1 MGNMRL
7 FGWGLMVLLI
17 SSARAAEVPAGTPIE
32 VRLESKL
39 SSNQSK
45 AGDEVRAAVIAPVIA
60 DGKVV
65 IPAGSTIIG
74 KVKQAQP
81 STNGQD
87 RASLALE
94 FGEIAATNGKPAKL
108 AAKIS
113 SIDNARESVDES
125 GRIWGILASETLT
138 AQIDKGLEKLG
149 QKSSGLAEVL
159 QVAKSAVLKQAET
172 EIGYGPGSEMTLVLT
187 QKLALNGAKMDSGY
201 RDPKP
206 VGPQDE
212 LVALVNREPFRSR
225 ALKPPQPSDITNIML
240 IGSQQAVEAAF
251 AAAGWH
257 IAAAL
262 GKRSGLETFRA
273 IAEGR
278 GYAEAPVSILL
289 LDDKKP
295 DLVFQKQNNTFAKR
309 HHLRIWQRPD
319 TFDGQ
324 SVWVVA
330 ATHDIDIEFSPES
343 RTFIHKIDPQIGRER
358 AKVVS
363 DLLATRMVQGLA
375 LVDRPEVPTESQ
387 NATGDKLETD
397 GAMAVLELAA
407 K

>member
-1 MGNMRL
+1 
-7 FGWGLMVLLI
+7 
-17 SSARAAEVPAGTPIE
+17 
-32 VRLESKL
+32 
-39 SSNQSK
+39 
-45 AGDEVRAAVIAPVIA
+45 
-60 DGKVV
+60 
-65 IPAGSTIIG
+65 
-74 KVKQAQP
+74 
-81 STNGQD
+81 
-87 RASLALE
+87 
-94 FGEIAATNGKPAKL
+94 
-108 AAKIS
+108 
-113 SIDNARESVDES
+113 
-125 GRIWGILASETLT
+125 
-138 AQIDKGLEKLG
+138 
-149 QKSSGLAEVL
+149 
-159 QVAKSAVLKQAET
+159 
-172 EIGYGPGSEMTLVLT
+172 
-187 QKLALNGAKMDSGY
+187 
-201 RDPKP
+201 
-206 VGPQDE
+206 
-212 LVALVNREPFRSR
+212 VNREPFRSR

-251 AAAGWH
+251 AGAGWRT
-257 IAAAL
+257 AATL
-262 GKRSGLETFRA
+262 DKYSGLETFRA

-343 RTFIHKIDPQIGRER
+343 RTFIHKIDPQIDRER

-363 DLLATRMVQGLA
+363 DLLATKMVQGLA
-375 LVDRPEVPTESQ
+375 LVGRPEVPTESQ

-397 GAMAVLELAA
+397 GAMAVLKLAA